1 MIIIVQ
7 IMVRTTSFGRALGRA
22 IGKALGRRQASDDD
36 NDVPQRRMP
45 TASARRQRQLERVVK
60 DPPAIVE
67 ELHDKERQQEAPV
80 EDPPTNVEGF
90 PGESHDTFV
99 LRDYENHIA
108 PKIWNGK
115 VCICIKKH
123 VINSLIMERFATN
136 IDLLKAFRY
145 GFHLLSYGHM
155 CLT

>member
-1 MIIIVQ
+1 
-7 IMVRTTSFGRALGRA
+7 
-22 IGKALGRRQASDDD
+22 
-36 NDVPQRRMP
+36 MP
-45 TASARRQRQLERVVK
+45 TAYARRQRQLERVVK

-108 PKIWNGK
+108 PRIWNGK
-115 VCICIKKH
+115 LNNGEVCHKH
-123 VINSLIMERFATN
+123 RSAQSISIWFPSPQLWSHVSHITH
-136 IDLLKAFRY
+136 DLKN
-145 GFHLLSYGHM
+145 
-155 CLT
+155 